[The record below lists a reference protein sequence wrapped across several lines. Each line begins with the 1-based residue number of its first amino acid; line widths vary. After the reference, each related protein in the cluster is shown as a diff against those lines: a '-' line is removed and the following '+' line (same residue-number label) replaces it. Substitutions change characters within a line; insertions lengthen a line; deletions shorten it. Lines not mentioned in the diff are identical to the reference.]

1 MTKKRLKRATA
12 LAMALVLMMGAVL
25 PTAAYANATG
35 ADMDVHDTAVS
46 QSEAADGSESSSAE
60 TGQERVLS
68 T

>member
-1 MTKKRLKRATA
+1 MYMTKKRLKRATA

-46 QSEAADGSESSSAE
+46 QFQIRPVRFVIKQWLLPCLG
-60 TGQERVLS
+60 
-68 T
+68 